1 MNIDGPATASAPF
14 AELPRRALPRFPSW
28 WVALGPGIVWMA
40 LAQGSGELI
49 WWPYL
54 VAKYGL
60 TFLWLLVPA
69 CLLQYPL
76 NVEIGRYT
84 LLTGES
90 IFRGFFRVSPWLGGL
105 LWVLMTL
112 SFLWFGAFASAGGTA
127 MAALTGFP
135 GSFGVRGR
143 TLFWAYSTI
152 AVFFVAMALS
162 NVVYRLI
169 ERCMK
174 VVALVTV
181 TGLLWACTQPEV
193 TAALP
198 TFLSALG
205 GPPGPS
211 DRGWDVNDSTKL
223 LTAITFAGLGGFW
236 ILLYSYWLQDK
247 GSGMAAYSGRI
258 TGLVRGTAE
267 DAADARVGT
276 TGHLIDAS
284 AESAAE
290 WPRWRRY
297 LTVDAL
303 VGILGNL
310 LTTMMTCLLAYALL
324 YPRGLL
330 PEEYDLAVVQSTFF
344 EVSWGPIG
352 RVLFLLVAAAF
363 LTDTW
368 LATADGVSRMQA
380 DLIYTRI
387 PGARRLTQRQWYY
400 VVLVVLTAITCFTM
414 LLDAPGPLILLSA
427 VIGFAGTVI
436 FPPALY
442 VLNYRRLKPALP
454 AWARP
459 HLLEALLLGVSFVVY
474 AILAA
479 AYVWATFF

>member
-1 MNIDGPATASAPF
+1 
-14 AELPRRALPRFPSW
+14 
-28 WVALGPGIVWMA
+28 MA

-60 TFLWLLVPA
+60 TFLWLLIPA

-76 NVEIGRYT
+76 NIEVGRYT

-90 IFRGFFRVSPWLGGL
+90 IFRGFYRVHPALGGF
-105 LWVLMTL
+105 LWLLMTI

-127 MAALTGFP
+127 MAALTQFP
-135 GSFGVRGR
+135 GGFTVRGR
-143 TLFWAYSTI
+143 TLFWAYGTI
-152 AVFFVAMALS
+152 AVFIAAIALS
-162 NVVYRLI
+162 GVVYRMI

-174 VVALVTV
+174 VVAFVTV
-181 TGLLWACTQPEV
+181 VGLLWACTQPEV

-198 TFLSALG
+198 TFLSALT
-205 GPPGPS
+205 GPPASSG
-211 DRGWDVNDSTKL
+211 RGWDVNDSTKL

-236 ILLYSYWLQDK
+236 ILLYSYWLRDK
-247 GSGMAAYSGRI
+247 GSGMAAHAGRI
-258 TGLVRGTAE
+258 TGFTGQAE
-267 DAADARVGT
+267 PTDGGGR
-276 TGHLIDAS
+276 LIDDS
-284 AESAAE
+284 AASAAE

-310 LTTMMTCLLAYALL
+310 ATTFMTCLLAYALL
-324 YPRGLL
+324 FPRGLV
-330 PEEYDLAVVQSTFF
+330 PEDYELAVVQSTFF

-352 RVLFLLVAAAF
+352 RVLFLIVAAAF

-368 LATADGVSRMQA
+368 LGTADGVSRMHA
-380 DLIYTRI
+380 DIIYSRF
-387 PGARRLTQRQWYY
+387 PKARRWSLSRWYY
-400 VVLVVLTAITCFTM
+400 VILAILTTITCFTM

-442 VLNYRRLKPALP
+442 ILNYRRLGPALP
-454 AWARP
+454 TWARP
-459 HLLEALLLGVSFVVY
+459 HFTEALLLLVSFIAY
-474 AILAA
+474 AILAV
-479 AYVWATFF
+479 AYIWANM